1 MVNLSFVKPKNKLK
15 SKAFKSELV
24 NEIIKR
30 MSEFENHA
38 TLRGDPELL
47 KFVCELV
54 ENGVKD
60 KINKKELVLDVYI
73 KVFSLNE
80 NEKTSI
86 GAQIDFLCDNNLIE
100 KVHKVKKK
108 SKIFINYIKSK
119 L

>member
-38 TLRGDPELL
+38 TLRSDPE
-47 KFVCELV
+47 CELV

-60 KINKKELVLDVYI
+60 KINEKEFMYGRSRCDG
-73 KVFSLNE
+73 
-80 NEKTSI
+80 
-86 GAQIDFLCDNNLIE
+86 GAESWQ
-100 KVHKVKKK
+100 
-108 SKIFINYIKSK
+108 
-119 L
+119 